1 MTIIY
6 AYIAALI
13 LTVMIIV
20 VFGLAVYW
28 AASHQKRCK
37 HATTIKLSSIQKQ
50 ICADC
55 NARLDWPLK
64 DGQQPLVSSSRDK
77 RSK

>member
-13 LTVMIIV
+13 ATMVIISG
-20 VFGLAVYW
+20 FAVHW

-37 HATTIKLSSIQKQ
+37 HATTVKLSSIQKQ

>member
-1 MTIIY
+1 MIALHII
-6 AYIAALI
+6 AM
-13 LTVMIIV
+13 VFMMIIV
-20 VFGLAVYW
+20 AGLSVVFALMIPNFCE
-28 AASHQKRCK
+28 HK
-37 HATTIKLSSIQKQ
+37 TTIKLSSIQKQ

-77 RSK
+77 RRK

>member
-1 MTIIY
+1 M
-6 AYIAALI
+6 IAIHVTALI
-13 LTVMIIV
+13 SMMIIISV
-20 VFGLAVYW
+20 ISIVLYMTMPNF
-28 AASHQKRCK
+28 CE
-37 HATTIKLSSIQKQ
+37 HATTVKLSSIQKQ

-77 RSK
+77 RRK

>member
-1 MTIIY
+1 MIAIHVAAIIAMMIIISVISIVLYMTIPS
-6 AYIAALI
+6 
-13 LTVMIIV
+13 
-20 VFGLAVYW
+20 FCE
-28 AASHQKRCK
+28 HK
-37 HATTIKLSSIQKQ
+37 TTIKLSSIQKQ

-77 RSK
+77 RRK